1 MDGGAVGGVGGETV
15 GAVVVVREEE
25 EEEEEEEWR
34 GGGGAV
40 GKEGRKGTSAT
51 DEVESTSTGGE
62 VEEAWDAGGRG
73 EGGWYAETWERDW
86 WIRSPET
93 PRRCL

>member
-15 GAVVVVREEE
+15 GAGVVVRE

-40 GKEGRKGTSAT
+40 GKEGRRGPAAT

-62 VEEAWDAGGRG
+62 VEGAWDAGD
-73 EGGWYAETWERDW
+73 GG
-86 WIRSPET
+86 
-93 PRRCL
+93 